1 MNPVRNIFTD
11 LVDRRLWPIAL
22 ALVAAL
28 VAIPV
33 MLGGSKASSSGSAA
47 PAANAPAASGGTAE
61 AAISV
66 SSPSTARHDRPGAV
80 RNPFVQHKVKPLSD
94 PTTTVQPT
102 TGTTI
107 PPAGGVTITPPSTGG
122 GVTSSPGYTVTPVV
136 PGSGG
141 GKRDTTVQDVWRV
154 NLRFGEPGEQKLRK
168 DLPRLTP
175 LPSATNPF
183 FVFLGVLED
192 HKTAVFLISSDAT
205 ATGDGKC
212 KPNPTQCDT
221 IEMKAG
227 DTEFFDVAQG
237 NAGIVQYELDLIKV
251 FHGKVSGKAAAAKAA
266 RRVDK
271 DGKNVVTELKAEGDK
286 SMGRYIYSYKRGVL
300 VRRHASRA
308 HVTAVASSTGLD
320 AAHTSSLAGTTWGA
334 PMPGQ

>member
-1 MNPVRNIFTD
+1 MKPVRNIFND
-11 LVDRRLWPIAL
+11 LIDRRLWPIAL

-28 VAIPV
+28 VAVPV
-33 MLGGSKASSSGSAA
+33 MLGGGSKSSSPA
-47 PAANAPAASGGTAE
+47 PADPLASVASTSGGTAQ

-66 SSPSTARHDRPGAV
+66 STPSTGRTDRPGAV
-80 RNPFVQHKVKPLSD
+80 RNPFEQHKLPS
-94 PTTTVQPT
+94 PSATATTPQPT
-102 TGTTI
+102 QL
-107 PPAGGVTITPPSTGG
+107 PTGG
-122 GVTSSPGYTVTPVV
+122 GGVNTLPSPSPVVPSTPGYTVTPIV

-141 GKRDTTVQDVWRV
+141 GKRETPVENVWRV
-154 NLRFGEPGEQKLRK
+154 NLRFGEPGEQKLRH
-168 DLPRLTP
+168 DIPRLTP

-183 FVFLGVLED
+183 FVFLGVLDD

-205 ATGDGKC
+205 ATGDGTC

-237 NAGIVQYELDLIKV
+237 NAGVVQYELDLLKV
-251 FHGKVSGKAAAAKAA
+251 FHNKVSGNAAAARAA
-266 RRVDK
+266 RRVNK
-271 DGKNVVTELKAEGDK
+271 DGKNVLDELKAEGDK

-308 HVTAVASSTGLD
+308 VVTASASSTGLA
-320 AAHTSSLAGTTWGA
+320 AAHTSSLATTWGGWSPA
-334 PMPGQ
+334 PQ